1 MNGAAGTPAHEEYRA
16 ARDLLLRLRGDRE
29 AACAAFRWP
38 RAEHFNWALDWFDV
52 IAEGNGRP
60 ALELLGHPGPDA
72 GVPVVDRVS
81 FAELS
86 ARSDALA
93 MALREH
99 GVVRGD
105 RVLILLGTRVELW
118 ETLLGCVKL
127 GAVVVPG
134 YQDLTA
140 AEAAD
145 RIDRGGIRHVVS
157 APELV
162 EMLDGLSESVRGPAQ
177 GPAQGPVHGP
187 EQGSVPGVR
196 MAVGGADRPGWVPYP
211 DTRRPG
217 RPRFVPDGPTR
228 AADPSFCYFTSGTTS
243 LPKLVEHSHAG
254 YGVGHLSSLYWS
266 GLRPGDRH
274 LNLSAPG
281 WAKHSWSSFFVP
293 WAAEATVLAPP
304 DGGLPPAV
312 LPGVL
317 AAHRVTSFCAPP
329 SAWRSL
335 LPYVSGGAAAPRL
348 REATAAGEPLTA
360 ETVRRIEAAWGV
372 RVRDGYGQ
380 TEATALIGRAPGGP
394 EPLAPLGH
402 PLPGYRIVLRD
413 PETGERGESGEVC
426 VDLTERPPG
435 LMRGYAGLPERTAE
449 AFADGLY
456 RTGDRGERCADGSIR
471 LLGRMDEVFKSHGH
485 RVSPMEIEAVLRTHP
500 EVADAAVVPC
510 EDPEGGLAPY
520 AVVELRPGSR
530 ELITDVQGRIGAE
543 LLALAADWLAPVFVP
558 RGVEVIAH
566 LPRTRSGKV
575 RRNEL
580 RPGAPTPR

>member
-1 MNGAAGTPAHEEYRA
+1 MSGAVRTPAHEEYRA

-38 RAEHFNWALDWFDV
+38 RAAHFNWALDWFDV
-52 IAEGNGRP
+52 LAEGNDRP
-60 ALELLGHPGPDA
+60 ALELLGQPGPDG
-72 GVPVVDRVS
+72 GVPVVGRLS
-81 FAELS
+81 FSELAS
-86 ARSDALA
+86 RSSALA
-93 MALREH
+93 TALREH
-99 GVVRGD
+99 GVARGD
-105 RVLILLGTRVELW
+105 RVLILLGTRAELW
-118 ETLLGCVKL
+118 ETLLGCIKL

-134 YQDLTA
+134 YQDLTR

-145 RIDRGGIRHVVS
+145 RIDRGSVRHVVA
-157 APELV
+157 APGLV
-162 EMLDGLSESVRGPAQ
+162 DLLDPLP
-177 GPAQGPVHGP
+177 
-187 EQGSVPGVR
+187 VPGLR
-196 MAVGGADRPGWVPYP
+196 MAVGTGERAGWVPYP
-211 DTRRPG
+211 DTRGPG

-228 AADPSFCYFTSGTTS
+228 SADPSFCYFTSGTTS

-317 AAHRVTSFCAPP
+317 AGHGVTSFCAPP

-335 LPYVSGGAAAPRL
+335 LPHLDAGAEAPRL

-360 ETVRRIEAAWGV
+360 ETVERIEAAWGV

-380 TEATALIGRAPGGP
+380 TEATALIGRAPGAE

-413 PETGERGESGEVC
+413 PDTGERGDAGEVC
-426 VDLTERPPG
+426 VDLTDRPPG
-435 LMRGYAGLPERTAE
+435 LMRGYAGQPARTAD

-471 LLGRMDEVFKSHGH
+471 LLGRLDEVFKSHGH

-510 EDPEGGLAPY
+510 ADPEGGLAPY
-520 AVVELRPGSR
+520 AVVELRPQR
-530 ELITDVQGRIGAE
+530 RALITDVRGRIGAE
-543 LLALAADWLAPVFVP
+543 LLALAAERLAPVFVP
-558 RGVEVIAH
+558 RGVEVVAR

-580 RPGAPTPR
+580 RPGAPAAH

>member
-1 MNGAAGTPAHEEYRA
+1 MTRDRTAHEEYRA

-29 AACAAFRWP
+29 AAYAAFRWP
-38 RAEHFNWALDWFDV
+38 RAAHFNWALDWFDA
-52 IAEGNGRP
+52 IAEGNDRP
-60 ALELLGHPGPDA
+60 ALELLGHPGPD
-72 GVPVVDRVS
+72 GSVPVVDRVS
-81 FAELS
+81 FAELA
-86 ARSDALA
+86 ARSDALVV
-93 MALREH
+93 ALREL

-105 RVLILLGTRVELW
+105 RVLILLGTRAELW
-118 ETLLGCVKL
+118 ETLLGCIKL

-134 YQDLTA
+134 YQDLTR

-145 RIDRGGIRHVVS
+145 RIDRGAIRHVVS

-162 EMLDGLSESVRGPAQ
+162 ELLDGLT
-177 GPAQGPVHGP
+177 
-187 EQGSVPGVR
+187 VPGLR
-196 MAVGGADRPGWVPYP
+196 MAVEPDRPGWVPYP

-304 DGGLPPAV
+304 DGGLPAAV
-312 LPGVL
+312 LPGAL

-329 SAWRSL
+329 SAWRAL
-335 LPYVSGGAAAPRL
+335 LPYVTGGAAAPRL

-360 ETVRRIEAAWGV
+360 ETVERIETAWGV

-380 TEATALIGRAPGGP
+380 TEATALIGRAPGTP

-413 PETGERGESGEVC
+413 PETGETGESGEVC
-426 VDLTERPPG
+426 VDLTDRPPG

-449 AFADGLY
+449 AFACGLY

-510 EDPEGGLAPY
+510 PDPDGGLAPY
-520 AVVELRPGSR
+520 AVVELRGPARDAPGP
-530 ELITDVQGRIGAE
+530 DAHGRIGAE
-543 LLALAADWLAPVFVP
+543 LLALAAERLAPVFVP
-558 RGVEVIAH
+558 RGVEVIAS
-566 LPRTRSGKV
+566 LPRTRSGKL
-575 RRNEL
+575 RRAAL
-580 RPGAPTPR
+580 TPRP

>member
-1 MNGAAGTPAHEEYRA
+1 MSGGARSPAHEEYRA

-29 AACAAFRWP
+29 AARAAFRWP

-52 IAEGNGRP
+52 IAEGNDRP
-60 ALELLGHPGPDA
+60 ALELLGHPGPD
-72 GVPVVDRVS
+72 GVVPVVDRAS

-93 MALREH
+93 VALREH

-105 RVLILLGTRVELW
+105 RVLILLGTRAELW
-118 ETLLGCVKL
+118 ETLLGCIKL

-134 YQDLTA
+134 YQDLTR

-145 RIDRGGIRHVVS
+145 RIARGAIRHVVA

-162 EMLDGLSESVRGPAQ
+162 DTLAELP
-177 GPAQGPVHGP
+177 
-187 EQGSVPGVR
+187 VPGIR
-196 MAVGGADRPGWVPYP
+196 MAVEADGPAGWVPYP

-304 DGGLPPAV
+304 DGGLPAGV

-317 AAHRVTSFCAPP
+317 AAHDVTSFCAPP

-335 LPYVSGGAAAPRL
+335 LPYVTAGAAAPRL

-360 ETVRRIEAAWGV
+360 ETVERIEAAWGV

-380 TEATALIGRAPGGP
+380 TEATALIGRTPGTP

-413 PETGERGESGEVC
+413 PETGERGETGEVC

-520 AVVELRPGSR
+520 AVVELHPESGES
-530 ELITDVQGRIGAE
+530 DSAAHGRVGAE
-543 LLALAADWLAPVFVP
+543 LLALAAERLAPVFVP
-558 RGVEVIAH
+558 RGVTVVAS

-575 RRNEL
+575 RRGEL
-580 RPGAPTPR
+580 TPKD

>member
-1 MNGAAGTPAHEEYRA
+1 MSVAGRTDRPSAAHEEYRA
-16 ARDLLLRLRGDRE
+16 ARDGLLRLRGDRE

-52 IAEGNGRP
+52 IAEGNDRP
-60 ALELLGHPGPDA
+60 ALELLGHPGPDG
-72 GVPVVDRVS
+72 GVPVVDRLT
-81 FAELS
+81 FAELA

-93 MALREH
+93 TALRDL

-105 RVLILLGTRVELW
+105 RVLILLGTRAELW
-118 ETLLGCVKL
+118 ETLLGCIKL
-127 GAVVVPG
+127 GAVVVPC
-134 YQDLTA
+134 YQDLTR

-145 RIDRGGIRHVVS
+145 RITRGAVRHVVA
-157 APELV
+157 APEPAEL
-162 EMLDGLSESVRGPAQ
+162 LDGLP
-177 GPAQGPVHGP
+177 
-187 EQGSVPGVR
+187 VPGLR
-196 MAVGGADRPGWVPYP
+196 MAPGVEGRAGWVPYP

-317 AAHRVTSFCAPP
+317 AAHGVTSFCAPP

-335 LPYVSGGAAAPRL
+335 LPYVTGGADAPAL

-360 ETVRRIEAAWGV
+360 ETVERIETAWGV

-380 TEATALIGRAPGGP
+380 TEATALIGRAPGTP

-413 PETGERGESGEVC
+413 PETGETGGSGEVC

-435 LMRGYAGLPERTAE
+435 LMLGYAGLPERTAE
-449 AFADGLY
+449 AFAGGLY

-471 LLGRMDEVFKSHGH
+471 LLGRMDEVFKSYGH

-520 AVVELRPGSR
+520 AVVELRTAAGAEP
-530 ELITDVQGRIGAE
+530 EHGRVAAE
-543 LLALAADWLAPVFVP
+543 LLALAADRLAPVFVP

-575 RRNEL
+575 RRGEL
-580 RPGAPTPR
+580 RPNV

>member
-1 MNGAAGTPAHEEYRA
+1 MSGAARTPAWTPARTPAHEEYRA

-29 AACAAFRWP
+29 AARAAFRWP
-38 RAEHFNWALDWFDV
+38 RAAHFNWALDWFDV
-52 IAEGNGRP
+52 IAEGNDRP
-60 ALELLGHPGPDA
+60 ALELLGQPGPD
-72 GVPVVDRVS
+72 GDVPVVDRLS
-81 FAELS
+81 FAELAS
-86 ARSDALA
+86 RSDALA
-93 MALREH
+93 TALREH
-99 GVVRGD
+99 GVARGD
-105 RVLILLGTRVELW
+105 RVLILLGTRAELW
-118 ETLLGCVKL
+118 ETLLGCIKL

-134 YQDLTA
+134 YQDLTR

-145 RIDRGGIRHVVS
+145 RIARGAVRHVVA
-157 APELV
+157 APGLV
-162 EMLDGLSESVRGPAQ
+162 DLLDPLP
-177 GPAQGPVHGP
+177 
-187 EQGSVPGVR
+187 VPGLR
-196 MAVGGADRPGWVPYP
+196 MAVEADGRAGWVPYP
-211 DTRRPG
+211 DTRGPG

-317 AAHRVTSFCAPP
+317 AGHGVTSFCAPP

-335 LPYVSGGAAAPRL
+335 LPHLDAGAETPRL

-360 ETVRRIEAAWGV
+360 ETVERIEAAWGA

-380 TEATALIGRAPGGP
+380 TEATALIGRAPGTE

-413 PETGERGESGEVC
+413 PDTGERGDSGEVC
-426 VDLTERPPG
+426 VDLTDRPPG
-435 LMRGYAGLPERTAE
+435 LMRGYAGRPERTAE

-471 LLGRMDEVFKSHGH
+471 LLGRLDEVFKSHGH

-500 EVADAAVVPC
+500 DVADAAVVPC
-510 EDPEGGLAPY
+510 EDPDGGLAPY
-520 AVVELRPGSR
+520 AVVELRPRRRTS
-530 ELITDVQGRIGAE
+530 ITDAHGRIGAE
-543 LLALAADWLAPVFVP
+543 LLALAAERLAPVFVP
-558 RGVEVIAH
+558 RAVEVVAH

-580 RPGAPTPR
+580 RPGSAAER

>member
-1 MNGAAGTPAHEEYRA
+1 MSGAVRTPAHEEYRA

-38 RAEHFNWALDWFDV
+38 RAAHFNWALDWFDV
-52 IAEGNGRP
+52 LAEGNDRP
-60 ALELLGHPGPDA
+60 ALELLGQPGPDG
-72 GVPVVDRVS
+72 GVPVVDRLS
-81 FAELS
+81 FTELAS
-86 ARSDALA
+86 RSSALA
-93 MALREH
+93 TALREH
-99 GVVRGD
+99 GVARGD
-105 RVLILLGTRVELW
+105 RVLILLGTRAELW
-118 ETLLGCVKL
+118 ETLLGCIKL

-134 YQDLTA
+134 YQDLTR

-145 RIDRGGIRHVVS
+145 RIDRGSVRHVVA
-157 APELV
+157 APGLV
-162 EMLDGLSESVRGPAQ
+162 DLLDPLP
-177 GPAQGPVHGP
+177 
-187 EQGSVPGVR
+187 VPGLR
-196 MAVGGADRPGWVPYP
+196 MAVGTGERAGWVPYP
-211 DTRRPG
+211 DTRGPG

-317 AAHRVTSFCAPP
+317 AGHGVTSFCAPP

-335 LPYVSGGAAAPRL
+335 LPHLDAGMEAPRL

-360 ETVRRIEAAWGV
+360 ETVERIEAAWGV

-380 TEATALIGRAPGGP
+380 TEATALIGRAPGAE

-413 PETGERGESGEVC
+413 PDTGERGDAGEVC
-426 VDLTERPPG
+426 VDLTDRPPG
-435 LMRGYAGLPERTAE
+435 LMRGYAGQPARTAE

-471 LLGRMDEVFKSHGH
+471 LLGRLDEVFKSHGH

-510 EDPEGGLAPY
+510 ADPEGGLAPY
-520 AVVELRPGSR
+520 AVVELRPQR
-530 ELITDVQGRIGAE
+530 RALITDVRGRIGAE
-543 LLALAADWLAPVFVP
+543 LLALAAERLAPVFVP
-558 RGVEVIAH
+558 RGVEVVAR

-580 RPGAPTPR
+580 RPGAPAAH

>member
-1 MNGAAGTPAHEEYRA
+1 MSADRTSAHEEYRA
-16 ARDLLLRLRGDRE
+16 ARDLLLRLRGDH
-29 AACAAFRWP
+29 AAARAAFRWP

-52 IAEGNGRP
+52 IAEGNDRP
-60 ALELLGHPGPDA
+60 ALELLGRPAEDGS
-72 GVPVVDRVS
+72 VPVVDRVS

-93 MALREH
+93 TALRER
-99 GVVRGD
+99 GVARGD
-105 RVLILLGTRVELW
+105 RVLVLLGTRTELW

-134 YQDLTA
+134 YQDLTRD
-140 AEAAD
+140 EAAD
-145 RIDRGGIRHVVS
+145 RITRGRIRHLVC
-157 APELV
+157 APELLPL
-162 EMLDGLSESVRGPAQ
+162 LDALP
-177 GPAQGPVHGP
+177 
-187 EQGSVPGVR
+187 VPGLR
-196 MAVGGADRPGWVPYP
+196 TAPGADRAGWSPYP
-211 DTRRPG
+211 DTRAPG
-217 RPRFVPDGPTR
+217 RRPFLPDGPTR

-304 DGGLPPAV
+304 DGGLPPDV
-312 LPGVL
+312 LPRVL
-317 AAHRVTSFCAPP
+317 ATQGVTSLCAPP
-329 SAWRSL
+329 SAWRAM
-335 LPYVSGGAAAPRL
+335 LPYVSGGTGSPRL

-360 ETVRRIEAAWGV
+360 ETAARVQAAWGV
-372 RVRDGYGQ
+372 RIRDGYGQ
-380 TEATALIGRAPGGP
+380 TEATALIGRAPGGA

-413 PETGERGESGEVC
+413 PETGEQGETGEVC
-426 VDLTERPPG
+426 VDLTDRPPG
-435 LMRGYAGLPERTAE
+435 LMRGYADLPERTAE
-449 AFADGLY
+449 AFAGGLY

-485 RVSPMEIEAVLRTHP
+485 RVSPPEIEAVLRTHP
-500 EVADAAVVPC
+500 EVADAAVVPRP
-510 EDPEGGLAPY
+510 DPHGGLAPY
-520 AVVELRPGSR
+520 AVVELHGAPAGGPGPA
-530 ELITDVQGRIGAE
+530 GPGAVPGAGCETSGDRHRRVGDE
-543 LLALAADWLAPVFVP
+543 LLALAAERLAPVFVP
-558 RGVEVIAH
+558 HGVEVVPR

-575 RRNEL
+575 RRGAL
-580 RPGAPTPR
+580 TPGPGGR

>member
-1 MNGAAGTPAHEEYRA
+1 MSGAARTPVHEEYRA

-29 AACAAFRWP
+29 AARAAFRWP
-38 RAEHFNWALDWFDV
+38 RAAHFNWALDWFDV
-52 IAEGNGRP
+52 LAEGNDRP
-60 ALELLGHPGPDA
+60 ALELLGQPGPD
-72 GVPVVDRVS
+72 GDVPVVDRLS
-81 FAELS
+81 FAEL
-86 ARSDALA
+86 ACRSDALA
-93 MALREH
+93 TALREH
-99 GVVRGD
+99 GVARGD
-105 RVLILLGTRVELW
+105 RVLILLGTRAELW
-118 ETLLGCVKL
+118 ETLLGCIKL

-134 YQDLTA
+134 YQDLTR

-145 RIDRGGIRHVVS
+145 RITRGAVRHVVA
-157 APELV
+157 APGLV
-162 EMLDGLSESVRGPAQ
+162 DLLDPLP
-177 GPAQGPVHGP
+177 
-187 EQGSVPGVR
+187 VPGLR
-196 MAVGGADRPGWVPYP
+196 MAAEEGGRAGWVPYP
-211 DTRRPG
+211 DTRGPG

-317 AAHRVTSFCAPP
+317 AGHGVTSFCAPP

-335 LPYVSGGAAAPRL
+335 LPYLDAGAETPRL

-360 ETVRRIEAAWGV
+360 ETVERIEAAWGV

-380 TEATALIGRAPGGP
+380 TEATALIGRAPGAE

-413 PETGERGESGEVC
+413 PDTGERGDSGEVC
-426 VDLTERPPG
+426 VDLTDRPPG
-435 LMRGYAGLPERTAE
+435 LMRGYAGRPERTAE

-471 LLGRMDEVFKSHGH
+471 LLGRLDEVFKSHGH

-500 EVADAAVVPC
+500 DVADAAVVPC
-510 EDPEGGLAPY
+510 EDPDGGLAPY
-520 AVVELRPGSR
+520 AVVELRPR
-530 ELITDVQGRIGAE
+530 RRALITDAHGRIGAE
-543 LLALAADWLAPVFVP
+543 LLALAAERLAPVFVP
-558 RGVEVIAH
+558 RAVEVVAH

-580 RPGAPTPR
+580 RPGAAAER

>member
-1 MNGAAGTPAHEEYRA
+1 MSGAVRTPAHEEYRA

-38 RAEHFNWALDWFDV
+38 RAAHFNWALDWFDV
-52 IAEGNGRP
+52 LAEGNDRP
-60 ALELLGHPGPDA
+60 ALELLGQPGPDG
-72 GVPVVDRVS
+72 GVPVVDRLS
-81 FAELS
+81 FTELA
-86 ARSDALA
+86 ARSSALA
-93 MALREH
+93 TALREH
-99 GVVRGD
+99 GVARGD
-105 RVLILLGTRVELW
+105 RVLILLGTRAELW
-118 ETLLGCVKL
+118 ETLLGCIKL

-134 YQDLTA
+134 YQDLTR

-145 RIDRGGIRHVVS
+145 RIDRGSVRHVVA
-157 APELV
+157 APGLV
-162 EMLDGLSESVRGPAQ
+162 DLLDPLP
-177 GPAQGPVHGP
+177 
-187 EQGSVPGVR
+187 VPGLR
-196 MAVGGADRPGWVPYP
+196 MAVGTGERAGWVPYP
-211 DTRRPG
+211 DTRGPG

-243 LPKLVEHSHAG
+243 LPKLVEHNHAG

-317 AAHRVTSFCAPP
+317 AGHGVTSFCAPP

-335 LPYVSGGAAAPRL
+335 LPHLDAGTEAPRL

-360 ETVRRIEAAWGV
+360 ETVERIEAAWGV

-380 TEATALIGRAPGGP
+380 TEATALIGRAPGAE

-413 PETGERGESGEVC
+413 PDTGERGDAGEVC
-426 VDLTERPPG
+426 VDLTDRPPG
-435 LMRGYAGLPERTAE
+435 LMRGYAGQPARTAE

-471 LLGRMDEVFKSHGH
+471 LLGRLDEVFKSHGH

-510 EDPEGGLAPY
+510 ADPEGGLAPY
-520 AVVELRPGSR
+520 AVVELRPQR
-530 ELITDVQGRIGAE
+530 RALITDVRGRIGAE
-543 LLALAADWLAPVFVP
+543 LLALAAERLAPVFVP
-558 RGVEVIAH
+558 RGVEVVAR

-580 RPGAPTPR
+580 RPGAPAAH

>member
-1 MNGAAGTPAHEEYRA
+1 MSGAARTPAWTPARTPAHEEYRA

-29 AACAAFRWP
+29 AARAAFRWP
-38 RAEHFNWALDWFDV
+38 RAAHFNWALDWFDV
-52 IAEGNGRP
+52 IAEGNDRP
-60 ALELLGHPGPDA
+60 ALELLGQPGPD
-72 GVPVVDRVS
+72 GDVPVVDRLS
-81 FAELS
+81 FAELA

-93 MALREH
+93 TALREH
-99 GVVRGD
+99 GVARGD
-105 RVLILLGTRVELW
+105 RVLILLGTRAELW
-118 ETLLGCVKL
+118 ETLLGCIKL

-134 YQDLTA
+134 YQDLTR

-145 RIDRGGIRHVVS
+145 RITRGAVQHVVA
-157 APELV
+157 APGLV
-162 EMLDGLSESVRGPAQ
+162 DLLDPLP
-177 GPAQGPVHGP
+177 
-187 EQGSVPGVR
+187 VPGLR
-196 MAVGGADRPGWVPYP
+196 MAVEQGGRAGWVPYP
-211 DTRRPG
+211 DTRGPG

-281 WAKHSWSSFFVP
+281 WAKHSWSSLFVP

-317 AAHRVTSFCAPP
+317 AGHRVTSFCAPP

-335 LPYVSGGAAAPRL
+335 LPHLDAGAETPRL

-360 ETVRRIEAAWGV
+360 ETVERIETAWGV

-380 TEATALIGRAPGGP
+380 TEATALIGRAPGTE

-413 PETGERGESGEVC
+413 PDTGERGDSGEVC
-426 VDLTERPPG
+426 VDLTDRPPG
-435 LMRGYAGLPERTAE
+435 LMRGYAGRPERTAE

-471 LLGRMDEVFKSHGH
+471 LLGRLDEVFKSHGH

-510 EDPEGGLAPY
+510 EDPDGGLAPY
-520 AVVELRPGSR
+520 AVVELRPRRRTS
-530 ELITDVQGRIGAE
+530 ITDAHGRIGAE
-543 LLALAADWLAPVFVP
+543 LLALAAERLAPVFVP
-558 RGVEVIAH
+558 RAVEVVAH

-580 RPGAPTPR
+580 RPGSAAER

>member
-1 MNGAAGTPAHEEYRA
+1 MNGAARTPAHEEYRA

-38 RAEHFNWALDWFDV
+38 RAGHFNWAIDWFDV
-52 IAEGNGRP
+52 IAEGNDRP
-60 ALELLGHPGPDA
+60 ALELLGRPGPDG

-86 ARSDALA
+86 ARSDVVATE
-93 MALREH
+93 LRRY
-99 GVVRGD
+99 GVARGD

-162 EMLDGLSESVRGPAQ
+162 PLLAGLSAVERL
-177 GPAQGPVHGP
+177 
-187 EQGSVPGVR
+187 PGIR
-196 MAVGGADRPGWVPYP
+196 MAVGGAHRADWFPYP
-211 DTRRPG
+211 DTHRPE

-317 AAHRVTSFCAPP
+317 AAHHVTSFCAPP

-360 ETVRRIEAAWGV
+360 ETVGRIEAAWGV

-380 TEATALIGRAPGGP
+380 TEATALIGRAPGGA

-426 VDLTERPPG
+426 VDLTDRPPG
-435 LMRGYAGLPERTAE
+435 LMRGYAGLPRRTAE
-449 AFADGLY
+449 AFAEGLY

-471 LLGRMDEVFKSHGH
+471 LLGRMDEVFKSQGH

-510 EDPEGGLAPY
+510 EDPAGGLAPY
-520 AVVELRPGSR
+520 AFVELRPGRR
-530 ELITDVQGRIGAE
+530 EPVADVHQRIGAE
-543 LLALAADWLAPVFVP
+543 LLALAAERLAPVFVP
-558 RGVEVIAH
+558 RGVEVIAR

-575 RRNEL
+575 RRGEL
-580 RPGAPTPR
+580 RTGAPVTG

>member
-1 MNGAAGTPAHEEYRA
+1 MSGAVRTPAHEEYRA

-38 RAEHFNWALDWFDV
+38 RAAHFNWALDWFDV
-52 IAEGNGRP
+52 LAEGNDRP
-60 ALELLGHPGPDA
+60 ALELLGQPGPDG
-72 GVPVVDRVS
+72 GVPVVDRLS
-81 FAELS
+81 FTELAS
-86 ARSDALA
+86 RSSALA
-93 MALREH
+93 TALREH
-99 GVVRGD
+99 GVARGD
-105 RVLILLGTRVELW
+105 RVLILLGTRAELW
-118 ETLLGCVKL
+118 ETLLGCIKL

-134 YQDLTA
+134 YQDLTR

-145 RIDRGGIRHVVS
+145 RIDRGSVRHVVA
-157 APELV
+157 APGLV
-162 EMLDGLSESVRGPAQ
+162 DLLDPLP
-177 GPAQGPVHGP
+177 
-187 EQGSVPGVR
+187 VPGLR
-196 MAVGGADRPGWVPYP
+196 MAVGTGERAGWVPYP
-211 DTRRPG
+211 DTRGPG

-317 AAHRVTSFCAPP
+317 AGHGVTSFCAPP

-335 LPYVSGGAAAPRL
+335 LPHLDAGTEAPRL

-360 ETVRRIEAAWGV
+360 ETVERIEAAWGV

-380 TEATALIGRAPGGP
+380 TEATALIGRAPGAE

-413 PETGERGESGEVC
+413 PDTGERGDAGEVC
-426 VDLTERPPG
+426 VDLTDRPPG
-435 LMRGYAGLPERTAE
+435 LMRGYAGQPARTAE

-471 LLGRMDEVFKSHGH
+471 LLGRLDEVFKSHGH

-510 EDPEGGLAPY
+510 ADPEGGLAPY
-520 AVVELRPGSR
+520 AVVELRPQR
-530 ELITDVQGRIGAE
+530 RALITDVRGRIGAE
-543 LLALAADWLAPVFVP
+543 LLALAAERLAPVFVP
-558 RGVEVIAH
+558 RGVEVVAR

-580 RPGAPTPR
+580 RPGAPAAH

>member
-1 MNGAAGTPAHEEYRA
+1 MSGAVRTPAHEEYRA

-38 RAEHFNWALDWFDV
+38 RAAHFNWALDWFDV
-52 IAEGNGRP
+52 LAEGNDRP
-60 ALELLGHPGPDA
+60 ALELLGQPGPDG
-72 GVPVVDRVS
+72 GVPVVDRLS
-81 FAELS
+81 FTELAS
-86 ARSDALA
+86 RSSALA
-93 MALREH
+93 TALREH
-99 GVVRGD
+99 GVARGD
-105 RVLILLGTRVELW
+105 RVLILLGTRAELW
-118 ETLLGCVKL
+118 ESLLGCIKL

-134 YQDLTA
+134 YQDLTR

-145 RIDRGGIRHVVS
+145 RIDRGSVRHVVA
-157 APELV
+157 APGLV
-162 EMLDGLSESVRGPAQ
+162 DLLDPLP
-177 GPAQGPVHGP
+177 
-187 EQGSVPGVR
+187 VPGLR
-196 MAVGGADRPGWVPYP
+196 MAVGTGERAGWVPYP
-211 DTRRPG
+211 DTRGPG

-317 AAHRVTSFCAPP
+317 AGHGVTSFCAPP

-335 LPYVSGGAAAPRL
+335 LPHLDAGTEAPRL

-360 ETVRRIEAAWGV
+360 ETVERIEAAWGV

-380 TEATALIGRAPGGP
+380 TEATALIGRAPGAE

-413 PETGERGESGEVC
+413 PDTGERGDAGEVC
-426 VDLTERPPG
+426 VDLTDRPPG
-435 LMRGYAGLPERTAE
+435 LMRGYAGQPARTAE

-471 LLGRMDEVFKSHGH
+471 LLGRLDEVFKSHGH

-510 EDPEGGLAPY
+510 ADPEGGLAPY
-520 AVVELRPGSR
+520 AVVELRPQR
-530 ELITDVQGRIGAE
+530 RALITDVRGCIGAE
-543 LLALAADWLAPVFVP
+543 LLALAAERLAPVFVP
-558 RGVEVIAH
+558 RGVEVVAR

-580 RPGAPTPR
+580 RPGAPAAH

>member
-1 MNGAAGTPAHEEYRA
+1 MSTVRTPGGVQGAARTPAHEEYRA

-29 AACAAFRWP
+29 AARAAFRWP

-52 IAEGNGRP
+52 IAEGNDRP
-60 ALELLGHPGPDA
+60 ALELLGHPDPDGA
-72 GVPVVDRVS
+72 VPVVDRVS

-86 ARSDALA
+86 ARSGALA
-93 MALREH
+93 TALRER
-99 GVVRGD
+99 GVARGD
-105 RVLILLGTRVELW
+105 RVLVLLGTRAELW

-127 GAVVVPG
+127 GAVVVPA
-134 YQDLTA
+134 YQDLTRD
-140 AEAAD
+140 EAAD
-145 RIDRGGIRHVVS
+145 RITRGRIRHVVC

-162 EMLDGLSESVRGPAQ
+162 PMLDGLP
-177 GPAQGPVHGP
+177 
-187 EQGSVPGVR
+187 VPGLR
-196 MAVGGADRPGWVPYP
+196 TAPGADRPGWSPYP
-211 DTRRPG
+211 DTRGPG
-217 RPRFVPDGPTR
+217 RTPFVPDGPTR
-228 AADPSFCYFTSGTTS
+228 ADDPSFCYFTSGTTS

-312 LPGVL
+312 LPRAL
-317 AAHRVTSFCAPP
+317 AAHGVTSFCAPP
-329 SAWRSL
+329 SAWRAM
-335 LPYVSGGAAAPRL
+335 LPHVTGGADAPRL

-360 ETVRRIEAAWGV
+360 ETADRVEAAWGV

-394 EPLAPLGH
+394 APLAPLGH

-413 PETGERGESGEVC
+413 PETGEPGEAGEVC
-426 VDLTERPPG
+426 VDLTDRPPG
-435 LMRGYAGLPERTAE
+435 LMRGYADLPARTAE
-449 AFADGLY
+449 AFAGGLY
-456 RTGDRGERCADGSIR
+456 GTGDRGERCADGSIR

-485 RVSPMEIEAVLRTHP
+485 RVSPPEIEAVLRTHP
-500 EVADAAVVPC
+500 EVADAAVIPC
-510 EDPEGGLAPY
+510 PDPDGGLAPY
-520 AVVELRPGSR
+520 AVVELHEESAEPPAARHPR
-530 ELITDVQGRIGAE
+530 VGAE
-543 LLALAADWLAPVFVP
+543 LLALAAGRLAPVFVP
-558 RGVEVIAH
+558 RGVDVVPR

-575 RRNEL
+575 RRGEL
-580 RPGAPTPR
+580 SPGSQGAPLSV